1 MTDKEQRIVDGV
13 DVSSC
18 AACNL
23 NCGIP
28 QCSEFFK
35 HFPSSIYC
43 RDNANCLFKQLA
55 RKTHECEQK
64 DERILELMRAYTEL
78 KEKFEALK
86 LENQEGYEI
95 VAELKHECEE
105 LKNTLKKL
113 TRGVVLPAIPE
124 PEVIDLTNRYRKA
137 LEEIEEVA
145 KEMHSIC
152 IEEIS
157 ITASQL
163 NDRIYRESCERFKQI
178 LDIINK
184 AKGEE
189 Q

>member
-18 AACNL
+18 PACNL

-43 RDNANCLFKQLA
+43 RDNPNCLFKQLA
-55 RKTHECEQK
+55 RKTQEYKTCHTELVSVSDQLKKKTQECEDLRQMYKSMVELCEAK
-64 DERILELMRAYTEL
+64 DEAILDKQADIDELSHHCFEYSDRI
-78 KEKFEALK
+78 
-86 LENQEGYEI
+86 
-95 VAELKHECEE
+95 HC
-105 LKNTLKKL
+105 
-113 TRGVVLPAIPE
+113 
-124 PEVIDLTNRYRKA
+124 YRKA
-137 LEEIEEVA
+137 LEEIEEIVN
-145 KEMHSIC
+145 ETC
-152 IEEIS
+152 ID
-157 ITASQL
+157 SQSDCKSC
-163 NDRIYRESCERFKQI
+163 NFSCEHKDI

-189 Q
+189 